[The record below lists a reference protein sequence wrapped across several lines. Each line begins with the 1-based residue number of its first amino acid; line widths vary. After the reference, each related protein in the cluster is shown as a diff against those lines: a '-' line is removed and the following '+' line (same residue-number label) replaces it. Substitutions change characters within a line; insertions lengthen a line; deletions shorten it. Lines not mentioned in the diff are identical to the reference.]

1 MRKKIRRKKATNNS
15 SLKKTLRIKKTFP
28 KKPTSGKIVEKI
40 KKGVK
45 KVLGRKR
52 TASKKKRA
60 SEKEN
65 PPFLLKMANSEKEKV
80 EISKFTPA
88 QVILEEPKEVKL
100 EEKKLER
107 KTKTKFQLPLR
118 YYDNRIILLPRD
130 PWWLHTYW
138 DIAESKVEEV
148 KSLIPF
154 EEKDDLRWILRVHNV
169 GENNYFDLDII
180 PEACNWYINVNK
192 PETTWYVDI
201 GLKTKKGNF
210 FLLASSNKVKT
221 PYFGISTL
229 QDEEWVLPEEEYYK
243 ILGLY
248 DLGRSSLERRKK
260 LEEFLKYGIS
270 SGVFSPGISSLFSI
284 GIKEKQ
290 YKRKF
295 FLEVATE
302 LILYGRTEPDAELT
316 VAGEKVKL
324 NRDGTF
330 SLRYM
335 LPEGNFEFP
344 VEAVSQDKKDRIKI
358 TPVVSRSTK

>member
-1 MRKKIRRKKATNNS
+1 MKKRSRRKKTTDDSSTKKTSRAKKS
-15 SLKKTLRIKKTFP
+15 SLKNSTP
-28 KKPTSGKIVEKI
+28 GKIVEKI
-40 KKGVK
+40 KKNVK
-45 KVLGRKR
+45 KVLERKR
-52 TASKKKRA
+52 KISKKSKV
-60 SEKEN
+60 SEKET
-65 PPFLLKMANSEKEKV
+65 PSFLLKMASSEKERV
-80 EISKFTPA
+80 EVSKFTPA
-88 QVILEEPKEVKL
+88 GVLLKEPKEVELK
-100 EEKKLER
+100 EEKIEFR
-107 KTKTKFQLPLR
+107 LPSR
-118 YYDNRIILLPRD
+118 YYDNRIVLLPRD

-148 KSLIPF
+148 KSLIPL
-154 EEKDDLRWILRVHNV
+154 EEKDGVRWILRVYNV
-169 GENNYFDLDII
+169 EENNYFDLDII

-210 FLLASSNKVKT
+210 FLIASSNKVKT
-221 PYFGISTL
+221 PYFGISDL

-270 SGVFSPGISSLFSI
+270 SGAFSPGISSLFSI
-284 GIKEKQ
+284 GIRKQ

-316 VAGEKVKL
+316 VAGKKVKL

>member
-1 MRKKIRRKKATNNS
+1 MRKKRKRKVTDNS
-15 SLKKTLRIKKTFP
+15 SVKKTSGAKKSSS
-28 KKPTSGKIVEKI
+28 KKSTSGKIVEKI

-45 KVLGRKR
+45 KSIKKVLGRKKNI
-52 TASKKKRA
+52 SKKKRI
-60 SEKEN
+60 SEKETS
-65 PPFLLKMANSEKEKV
+65 PLLLKMANSEKEKV
-80 EISKFTPA
+80 EISKFTPT
-88 QVILEEPKEVKL
+88 QVILEEPKEVELKG
-100 EEKKLER
+100 KR
-107 KTKTKFQLPLR
+107 KMEFRLPLR
-118 YYDNRIILLPRD
+118 YYDNRIVLLPRD

-148 KSLIPF
+148 KSLVPL
-154 EEKDDLRWILRVHNV
+154 EEKDGLRWILRVYNV
-169 GENNYFDLDII
+169 DENNYFDLDII

-270 SGVFSPGISSLFSI
+270 SGAFSPGISSLFSI

-316 VAGEKVKL
+316 VAGKKVKL

>member
-1 MRKKIRRKKATNNS
+1 MRKRSKRKKTTGDSSVKKTSRAKNS
-15 SLKKTLRIKKTFP
+15 SLRNSTR
-28 KKPTSGKIVEKI
+28 GKIVERI
-40 KKGVK
+40 KRSVK
-45 KVLGRKR
+45 KVLGRKKNI
-52 TASKKKRA
+52 SKKSKV
-60 SEKEN
+60 SEKETSS
-65 PPFLLKMANSEKEKV
+65 PLLKMVNSEKEKV
-80 EISKFTPA
+80 EISKFAP
-88 QVILEEPKEVKL
+88 VGVLLKEPKEVGLK
-100 EEKKLER
+100 EEKMEFR
-107 KTKTKFQLPLR
+107 LPSR
-118 YYDNRIILLPRD
+118 YYDNRIVLLPRD

-138 DIAESKVEEV
+138 DIAESKLEEV

-154 EEKDDLRWILRVHNV
+154 EEKDDLRWVLRVYNV
-169 GENNYFDLDII
+169 EENSYFDLDII

-201 GLKTKKGNF
+201 GLKTRKGNF

-270 SGVFSPGISSLFSI
+270 SGAFSPGISSLFSI
-284 GIKEKQ
+284 GIRKQ

-316 VAGEKVKL
+316 VAGKKVKL